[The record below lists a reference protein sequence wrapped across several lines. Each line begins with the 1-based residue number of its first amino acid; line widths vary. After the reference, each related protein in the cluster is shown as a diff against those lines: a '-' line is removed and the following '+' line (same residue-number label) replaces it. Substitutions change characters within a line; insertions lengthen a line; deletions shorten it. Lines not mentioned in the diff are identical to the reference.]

1 MIKKISSC
9 LNQVSRGWVVVAA
22 LAIFVLFSAL
32 VLPGQAAKS
41 ETDAG
46 TPDLSLYY
54 SPTKLYEMAE
64 AYGENGRQAY
74 IQARFTFDL
83 AWPLVYTFFLSTAIS
98 WFTNKWFAPGSRWQ
112 RGNLAPLFGAVFDY
126 LENLSTSL
134 VMIRYPDRTPII
146 DILAPVFT
154 LVKWVFVAGSFVLLL
169 AAIGVGAWRLLKT
182 RIGK

>member
-1 MIKKISSC
+1 M
-9 LNQVSRGWVVVAA
+9 
-22 LAIFVLFSAL
+22 
-32 VLPGQAAKS
+32 
-41 ETDAG
+41 
-46 TPDLSLYY
+46 
-54 SPTKLYEMAE
+54 
-64 AYGENGRQAY
+64 
-74 IQARFTFDL
+74 
-83 AWPLVYTFFLSTAIS
+83 
-98 WFTNKWFAPGSRWQ
+98 
-112 RGNLAPLFGAVFDY
+112 FGAAFDY